1 MLVFLKGK
9 RVYDVPTD
17 VLFYSRGERFLLK
30 ARCGK
35 LYVKKKKKK
44 KNKKSSS
51 LRVYTKTPSKL
62 HYASITNNEIT
73 IELIRNGDKLISGQ
87 TLNQEIKTIKN
98 WHEVSLANSRNST
111 IQKVRNLNLK
121 IISFIFFEF
130 LAKESRRIKIKIL
143 SKLLAPRFR
152 SDRVPIEF
160 SWPSFS
166 AHIFAGLIGSHT
178 FRNRG
183 RKIDAIACE
192 GCNGIRSG
200 VGGAID
206 RTRR

>member
-30 ARCGK
+30 ARCRK
-35 LYVKKKKKK
+35 LYVKKKEKEKQKKLL
-44 KNKKSSS
+44 SP
-51 LRVYTKTPSKL
+51 RVYEDTL
-62 HYASITNNEIT
+62 EIT
-73 IELIRNGDKLISGQ
+73 LRFDYEIERNYNRTHSNKLISGQ

-98 WHEVSLANSRNST
+98 WHEVSLTNSRNST

-121 IISFIFFEF
+121 IISFIFSEF